1 MRRSADC
8 GLRLQGY
15 RGGVYVLTFEEFDVE
30 AGDSLTVFDGRSSA
44 APLLGQFSGAELP
57 PTLTSTG
64 PNLYLEFTSNDNVE
78 RPAICS
84 ILSFLLVCCRLNVA
98 D

>member
-1 MRRSADC
+1 M
-8 GLRLQGY
+8 
-15 RGGVYVLTFEEFDVE
+15 YVLTFEEFDVE

-64 PNLYLEFTSNDNVE
+64 PNLYLEFTSNDNVK
-78 RPAICS
+78 RPAICVAQFG
-84 ILSFLLVCCRLNVA
+84 SFIYNLACHDLQGQAPGFRA
-98 D
+98 A